1 MLKLAVI
8 GKDVSKS
15 LSPQLHKFL
24 LGSMGEECTYAKLSI
39 PAREFAEQIE
49 KVFDCYDAFNVTIP
63 YKQTV
68 ISNLI
73 EISPEAAA
81 LDAVNTVVCNGRK
94 GFNTD
99 VNGFGLMLESEG
111 VKISEKRALVLGAGG
126 AGRSCIFKL
135 KELGAKVS
143 VYEKDEAR
151 LRAVYERLKD
161 FEPLKQVPLE
171 GYDVIVN
178 CTGVGMH
185 ETEGQLPLVRT
196 AAGELPLRD
205 EVFNHCSLAVDLIY
219 EPAQSAFLKK
229 AKSLGVRT
237 LNGMKMLFFQAYWS
251 DCIYLNRTPSTVE
264 ANAFFEEYQKENR

>member
-15 LSPQLHKFL
+15 LSPALHEFL
-24 LGSMGEECTYAKLSI
+24 LGRMGETCTYAKLSI
-39 PAREFAEQIE
+39 PAQEFAERIE
-49 KVFDCYDAFNVTIP
+49 SVFADYDAFNVTIP

-68 ISNLI
+68 ISNLV
-73 EISPEAAA
+73 ELSGEAAA
-81 LDAVNTVVCNGRK
+81 LDAVNTVVCDGRK

-111 VKISEKRALVLGAGG
+111 ADLKGKRALILGAGG

-151 LRAVYERLKD
+151 LKAVFERLKG
-161 FEPLKQVPLE
+161 FEPLDQVSPA

-178 CTGVGMH
+178 CTGIGMH
-185 ETEGQLPLVRT
+185 DTVGRLPLVRS
-196 AAGELPLRD
+196 ANGELPLSD
-205 EVFNHCSLAVDLIY
+205 EVFNSCDLAVDLIY
-219 EPAQSAFLKK
+219 EPAESAFLKK
-229 AKSLGVRT
+229 VKSLGVRT
-237 LNGMKMLFFQAYWS
+237 VNGMKMLFFQAYWS
-251 DCIYLNRTPSTVE
+251 DCIYLKRAPSTME
-264 ANAFFEEYQKENR
+264 ANALFEEYQKENK